1 MPIATH
7 TTLSAGAPPAQPFG
21 AARHVSCQRGAAG
34 IGPALARLYGN
45 LYASLPHFA
54 LDHDLASCYAYAV
67 HQDSRLRVLLVFV
80 LQDRQAQVLNEVVA
94 LDGAELDAFADYVF
108 RHFPAIQ
115 AVSLRAVQV
124 ARWPARHLCQHY
136 NYLEDTVIALPTSEA
151 DYHACLGKNSR
162 RNLRRY
168 HSALMQDHPDAV
180 FELAAPDDSEAV
192 HAIVALNRARM
203 AGKHKQ
209 SALDAEEARRIALLA
224 GEGAVIGVVRIGGRI
239 CAGGV
244 ACTVGGNYFL
254 LVLAHDP
261 AYDEYSLGFWCCYR
275 TIAACIERGAGEF
288 HFLWGRYYYKRAL
301 LGQERDLDR
310 VLLYRS
316 PWAMLRQAPL
326 ALAAWRHS
334 LRRRAMLWL
343 HRHKEAPGPLARRLL
358 AAQATLRRWRHALR
372 PLPHTTPED

>member
-1 MPIATH
+1 MQTAHHPPA
-7 TTLSAGAPPAQPFG
+7 AGAAPAAAPFG

-34 IGPALARLYGN
+34 VGQALTRLYGN

-54 LDHDLASCYAYAV
+54 LDHDLDDCHAYAV

-80 LQDRQAQVLNEVVA
+80 LRGGRVQVLNEVIA
-94 LDGAELDAFADYVF
+94 LDGPELEAFADYVF
-108 RHFPAIQ
+108 RHFPTAQ
-115 AVSLRAVQV
+115 AVCLRAVRV
-124 ARWPARHLCQHY
+124 ARWAARHPCQHY
-136 NYLEDTVIALPTSEA
+136 DYLEDTVITLPPSEA
-151 DYHACLGKNSR
+151 DYHASLGKNAR

-168 HSALMQDHPDAV
+168 HSALLQDHPDAV
-180 FELAAPDDSEAV
+180 FELAAPDDAEAV
-192 HAIVALNRARM
+192 HAIVALNHARM
-203 AGKHKQ
+203 AGKHKR

-224 GEGAVIGVVRIGGRI
+224 REGAVIGVVRIGGRI

-244 ACTVGGNYFL
+244 ATTNGGNCFL

-261 AYDEYSLGFWCCYR
+261 AYDDYSLGFWCCYR
-275 TIAACIERGAGEF
+275 TIAACIERGAREF

-301 LGQERDLDR
+301 LGEERALDR

-316 PWAMLRQAPL
+316 AWAALRQAPL

-334 LRRRAMLWL
+334 LGRRALLWL
-343 HRHKEAPGPLARRLL
+343 HSRKDAHGPLARRLL

-372 PLPHTTPED
+372 PLPTPTPEE